1 MLRVYIGT
9 YNFAFT
15 EILDKEVRRI
25 PVQSASDIHSHD
37 FFFLFPLSSP
47 PPLSGPFISGR
58 RRDMDHACIKRGK
71 KKKKKE
77 KGGGIGKG
85 EEFVRGTK
93 RYNLLSSRP
102 KEGKLDKRVSI

>member
-15 EILDKEVRRI
+15 EIFDKEVRRI
-25 PVQSASDIHSHD
+25 PFLSASDIHSHD

-47 PPLSGPFISGR
+47 PPLRSVYLRKEEGHGPC
-58 RRDMDHACIKRGK
+58 MHKEGK
-71 KKKKKE
+71 KEEEEE
-77 KGGGIGKG
+77 KGGEDREE

-93 RYNLLSSRP
+93 RNNLLSSRP
-102 KEGKLDKRVSI
+102 KERKLGKRVSI